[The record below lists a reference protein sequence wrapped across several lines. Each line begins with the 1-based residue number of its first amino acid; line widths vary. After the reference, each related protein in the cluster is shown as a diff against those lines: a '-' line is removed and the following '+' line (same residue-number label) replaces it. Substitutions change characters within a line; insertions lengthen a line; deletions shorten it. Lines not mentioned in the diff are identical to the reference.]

1 MKSFVFFLLIPIK
14 MFGLYYADI
23 LSDILQTVS
32 LYNNCHSTICAL
44 SVGIILLSYVITTV
58 YIKFTE
64 NLMSSKAFLYPWLFE
79 WVYLQYITFY
89 CNIDDCNIVQ
99 NTRGKARKHIVNSW
113 NALVKGKET
122 PAVPPKDER
131 FHREVSFI
139 EATTESISQFTLGN
153 AIIRIFGVSDNPT
166 SKVLQYFSLATSF
179 LSLAMAFVTVSTWKH
194 RSGCRF

>member
-32 LYNNCHSTICAL
+32 LYNNCHSSICAL

-64 NLMSSKAFLYPWLFE
+64 NLRWSKAFLYPWLFE
-79 WVYLQYITFY
+79 WVYIYFDI
-89 CNIDDCNIVQ
+89 
-99 NTRGKARKHIVNSW
+99 RGKARKHIVNSW
-113 NALVKGKET
+113 KALVKGNEK
-122 PAVPPKDER
+122 PAIQSKDER

-153 AIIRIFGVSDNPT
+153 VIIRIFGVSDNPT
-166 SKVLQYFSLATSF
+166 SKALQYFSLATSF
-179 LSLAMAFVTVSTWKH
+179 LILAMAFVTV
-194 RSGCRF
+194 RSCWYQNDFGF